1 MERGS
6 NRKESG
12 ITRLV
17 CHPPNLRLRNQAGSP
32 LFLSPRRGC
41 SSVVEHLLAKED
53 VASSSLV
60 TRSSLRLSY
69 GESED
74 WSECAVA
81 RRRRTALF
89 GEATAGKPSV

>member
-1 MERGS
+1 
-6 NRKESG
+6 
-12 ITRLV
+12 
-17 CHPPNLRLRNQAGSP
+17 
-32 LFLSPRRGC
+32 
-41 SSVVEHLLAKED
+41 
-53 VASSSLV
+53 
-60 TRSSLRLSY
+60 LSY